1 MIGYQK
7 RNKKINTYHFLKGFL
22 SCMKLKGR
30 KSHLFLMRDAIN
42 ATKYSTSSGS
52 SMKKGRFL

>member
-7 RNKKINTYHFLKGFL
+7 KKKINTYHFLKRFL

-30 KSHLFLMRDAIN
+30 KSHFFLMRDAIN
-42 ATKYSTSSGS
+42 ATKYSKSSGS

>member
-7 RNKKINTYHFLKGFL
+7 KNKKINTYHFLKGFL

-30 KSHLFLMRDAIN
+30 KSHFFWMRDAIN

-52 SMKKGRFL
+52 